1 LFIISCFH
9 LFRTWKYWHLWNAK
23 PHAKFSIHKIYF
35 HGKALSLSFDQIFH
49 NKTHN
54 IIRNEMQLANQCQ
67 LCNFHSIMC
76 SKIDRLVSEH
86 LNSQR
91 ACIHFPIN
99 FNHRDPKG
107 LCSFSLDAPSPF
119 YKPPFGFEMSKIK
132 CPKLFVWWGRGIV
145 QLLVNTYLSMCN

>member
-1 LFIISCFH
+1 LLFIISCFY
-9 LFRTWKYWHLWNAK
+9 LFRIWKYWHLWNAK

-107 LCSFSLDAPSPF
+107 LCSLSLGAP
-119 YKPPFGFEMSKIK
+119 Y
-132 CPKLFVWWGRGIV
+132 LFTNLHLGLKWAR
-145 QLLVNTYLSMCN
+145 